1 MEDAVRIHRMSKA
14 RAKRR
19 PNRSDRPRAG
29 AAVKAA
35 PSRDADRARSSVP
48 SWVRWGLPLLVT
60 AVAFVAFAPALR
72 NEFVNWDDDKIL
84 LENDNFRG
92 LDSSHLRWMF
102 TQYKMGHYHPLT
114 WMSFAVDYRIWGLD
128 DAFGFHLTN
137 LVLHAL
143 NAALFYFVALRLLA
157 LAMPERSER
166 NALTLRLGA
175 AVAALLFAVHPLRVE
190 SVAWVTERRDVLS
203 VFFLLPCVLC
213 YLRYVTAASRRWR
226 WYVAAVVLL
235 LLSLLSKAWGITLP
249 AVLIVLDFYP
259 LRRIRATRSELF
271 SARAVRLLAEK
282 IPFAALAAWAAYEAA
297 EAQATA
303 VDTMKSLEEYGF
315 TQRIAQAFYG
325 VGFYVWKTL
334 LPTGLAPIYE
344 IPVAMNPYEPR
355 FVISAVAVIAAAVA
369 LLVFRRRWPA
379 GLALGLVYVI
389 TVSPVL
395 GLAQSGPQ
403 LAADRYSY
411 ISCLTWALLAGAGV
425 VWCLRARA
433 KRRLPTAALLPL
445 AGVVVAVV
453 AVLAVLTWR
462 QSRVWR
468 TSRDL
473 WEHTLAVYPHT
484 YNAHNNLGILLK
496 KQGHYDEAEEHYVA
510 ALAIKPDMPAA
521 INNLGSLRLRK
532 GDVES
537 ALELFLQA
545 RELRPQDLSIRMNI
559 GSALLRLD
567 RYDEA
572 IRAYQQIL
580 LAKPT
585 RLIRGKAHSNL
596 GRALE
601 EAGRVSEAIPH
612 LEQSIELLPT
622 YPHAYNNLAFA
633 CKKSGDRLRAIEA
646 FRKTVELVQD
656 AALHNPR
663 APERSMYIKACS
675 NLGELYAQTGQL
687 GEAVRWHQAVLELNP
702 KRVFDLL
709 QLGDVMMRLQRYDD
723 AVGYYQRAVEAA
735 PDHESAEQRL
745 QRAREAQQNAG

>member
-1 MEDAVRIHRMSKA
+1 MSKA

-19 PNRSDRPRAG
+19 PNRGSRPRSG

-48 SWVRWGLPLLVT
+48 SWVRWGLPLLV
-60 AVAFVAFAPALR
+60 AASAFVAFAPALH
-72 NEFVNWDDDKIL
+72 NGFVNWDDDKIL

-114 WMSFAVDYRIWGLD
+114 WVSFAMDYRIWGLD

-137 LVLHAL
+137 LILHAL
-143 NAALFYFVALRLLA
+143 NAALFYFVAVRLLA
-157 LAMPERSER
+157 LAMPEQSGR
-166 NALTLRLGA
+166 NPMSLHLGA
-175 AVAALLFAVHPLRVE
+175 TVAALLFAVHPLRVE
-190 SVAWVTERRDVLS
+190 SVAWATERRDVLS

-213 YLRYVTAASRRWR
+213 YLRYATAAPRRWW
-226 WYVAAVVLL
+226 WYIAAIVLL
-235 LLSLLSKAWGITLP
+235 LLSLLSKAWGITVP
-249 AVLIVLDFYP
+249 AVLIVLDVYP

-271 SARAVRLLAEK
+271 STRAVRLLAEK
-282 IPFAALAAWAAYEAA
+282 IPFAALAAWAAYQAA

-303 VDTMKSLEEYGF
+303 VDTMKSLEEYGV

-344 IPVAMNPYEPR
+344 IPVKMNPYEPR
-355 FVISAVAVIAAAVA
+355 FVISAIAVIAAATA
-369 LLVFRRRWPA
+369 LFVFRRRWPA

-411 ISCLTWALLAGAGV
+411 ISCMTWALLAGAGV

-433 KRRLPTAALLPL
+433 KGRLPSTALMPL

-462 QSRVWR
+462 QSQVWR

-473 WEHTLAVYPHT
+473 WEHTLAVYPRT

-496 KQGHYDEAEEHYVA
+496 QQGHYDEAEEHYVA

-537 ALELFLQA
+537 ALELFLKA
-545 RELRPQDLSIRMNI
+545 RKLRPQDLSIRMNI

-572 IRAYQQIL
+572 IRAYQHIL
-580 LAKPT
+580 DKNPS
-585 RLIRGKAHSNL
+585 RLIQAKAHSNL

-612 LEQSIELLPT
+612 LERSIELLPK

-633 CKKSGDRLRAIEA
+633 CKKLGDRPKAIQA
-646 FRKTVELVQD
+646 FRKTIELIQD
-656 AALHNPR
+656 TVRHNPR

-675 NLGELYAQTGQL
+675 NLGDLYAETGDL
-687 GEAVRWHQAVLELNP
+687 NEAVRFHQMVLELNP

-709 QLGDVMMRLQRYDD
+709 KLGDLMMRLQRYDD
-723 AVGYYQRAVEAA
+723 AAAYYQRAVDAA
-735 PDHESAEQRL
+735 PADQAAKQRL
-745 QRAREAQQNAG
+745 QSARQAQQNAEPISVPGR